1 MKNGVHSCSEMNIM
15 DDLGWIMELWGEKN
29 DRSSIL
35 CFLRFFVAVMEESK
49 IVMD

>member
-35 CFLRFFVAVMEESK
+35 CFLRLYYRCDGRVK
-49 IVMD
+49 HGN